1 MNAVKKGAPL
11 VKKILLSVAG
21 YDPTS
26 GAGVLLDVNVFRF
39 LDFMGMAILTAV
51 TSQNTKVVNKIHSLP
66 PEFLWS
72 QYQSIKE
79 DVSLS
84 GIKVGMVA
92 SKENIQV
99 VARILSQHSR
109 IPRVIDPVF
118 KSSSGQWLIDKDVL
132 SSYIQAIKGKATL
145 LTPNLEEAALIS
157 RNRVSTADEMKEA
170 AEKIY
175 EITRIPCLVKGGHL
189 PKQKIDFLFDGK
201 EFFALEKEEIR
212 TRVHG
217 TGCFF
222 SSSLLAY
229 LVKGN
234 PLDKAFFLASK
245 LTQRA
250 IRKAQAIGKGQHIIN
265 LPL

>member
-1 MNAVKKGAPL
+1 V

-39 LDFMGMAILTAV
+39 LDFMGMAILTSV
-51 TSQNTKVVNKIHSLP
+51 TSQNTKAVNEIHSLP

-72 QYQSIKE
+72 QYQSVKE
-79 DVSLS
+79 DFALS

-99 VARILSQHSR
+99 VARILSQHSS

-118 KSSSGQWLIDKDVL
+118 KSSSGQWLTDRDAL
-132 SSYIQAIKGKATL
+132 STYIRAIKGKATL

-157 RNRVSTADEMKEA
+157 RDSVRTADEMKEA

-175 EITRIPCLVKGGHL
+175 QLTRIPCLVKGGHL
-189 PKQKIDFLFDGK
+189 PEQKIDILFDGK
-201 EFFALEKEEIR
+201 DFYALENKEVR
-212 TRVHG
+212 KRVHG

-234 PLDKAFFLASK
+234 PLDRAFFLASK
-245 LTQRA
+245 LTHRA
-250 IRKAQAIGKGQHIIN
+250 IREAVAIDKGQHIISF
-265 LPL
+265 PF

>member
-1 MNAVKKGAPL
+1 MRLFSSKMNVVKKDAPV

-51 TSQNTKVVNKIHSLP
+51 TSQNTKAVNEIHSLP

-72 QYQSIKE
+72 QYRSIKE

-92 SKENIQV
+92 SKENMQA
-99 VARILSQHSR
+99 VARILSQHSSV
-109 IPRVIDPVF
+109 PRVIDPVF
-118 KSSSGQWLIDKDVL
+118 KSSSGQWLIDKDAI

-157 RNRVSTADEMKEA
+157 RNRVRTVDEMKEA

-175 EITRIPCLVKGGHL
+175 ETTRIPCLVKGGHL

-201 EFFALEKEEIR
+201 EFFALEKEEVR
-212 TRVHG
+212 KKVHG

-222 SSSLLAY
+222 SSRLLQER
-229 LVKGN
+229 N
-234 PLDKAFFLASK
+234 PEAKI
-245 LTQRA
+245 Q
-250 IRKAQAIGKGQHIIN
+250 
-265 LPL
+265 P